1 MSNCSFCGAAIEQG
15 TGKMYIKKDGTVLHF
30 DSSKCQRNSV
40 ELGRVNRHVGW
51 TQAAKVAKGT
61 AVTPTVTESEKA
73 PAAKPAGKKAS
84 K

>member
-1 MSNCSFCGAAIEQG
+1 MSSCSFCGAAIEAG

-40 ELGRVNRHVGW
+40 ELGRINRYVGW
-51 TQAAKVAKGT
+51 TQAAKAAKT
-61 AVTPTVTESEKA
+61 
-73 PAAKPAGKKAS
+73 PAAKAAVAAAKKAA